1 MEGHFLDKAAMAVV
15 IDAAPTKE
23 IRKCPAIRGIYVEE
37 EATLEAAAD
46 RALNKAWWRITD
58 RPVEIASAKSRPP
71 RLPRLGPGFGPANA
85 PKL

>member
-1 MEGHFLDKAAMAVV
+1 MAVV

-46 RALNKAWWRITD
+46 RA
-58 RPVEIASAKSRPP
+58 PS
-71 RLPRLGPGFGPANA
+71 
-85 PKL
+85 